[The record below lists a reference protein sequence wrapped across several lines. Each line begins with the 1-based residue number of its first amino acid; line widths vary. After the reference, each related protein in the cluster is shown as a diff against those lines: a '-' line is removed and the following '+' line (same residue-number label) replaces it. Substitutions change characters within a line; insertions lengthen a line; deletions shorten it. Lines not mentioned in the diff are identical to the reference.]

1 MSDTEVNLD
10 FDRQSRTG
18 LAEAVLCEG
27 KSLAQLQTICSQI
40 QAAAKPMLF
49 TRLDLPSY
57 QALEKTF
64 PGLLAYDPSS
74 ATAFHLAR
82 TPLQTCPV
90 AIVTGGSSDANVANE
105 AARTLQFYGHEPLQ
119 INDVGVAGLWRLQ
132 ARLAELQQ
140 QKIIICI
147 AGMDAAL
154 PTVLGGLVPGI
165 LIAVPTATGYGMAR
179 GGETALHS
187 LLVSCAPGITVVN
200 INNGFG
206 AACAAIR
213 ALNQISQ
220 VTQGT

>member
-1 MSDTEVNLD
+1 MTVTEVNLD

-27 KSLAQLQTICSQI
+27 KTQAQLQTICRQV
-40 QAAAKPMLF
+40 QAAARPMLF

-57 QALEKTF
+57 QALEQVF
-64 PGLLAYDPSS
+64 PGLLAYDASS
-74 ATAFHLAR
+74 CTAFHLPS
-82 TPLQTCPV
+82 TPLQSRPV
-90 AIVTGGSSDANVANE
+90 AVVTGGSSDANVANE
-105 AARTLQFYGHEPLQ
+105 AIRTLQFYGHDPLQ

-132 ARLAELQQ
+132 ARLAELREQQ
-140 QKIIICI
+140 IIICI

-179 GGETALHS
+179 GGETALQS

-200 INNGFG
+200 INNGYG

-213 ALNQISQ
+213 ALNQIGQ
-220 VTQGT
+220 VT